1 MIKYIKDSDRVIK
14 LDSEAQSLAVCYKKD
29 TQVLIRKEINNPVLY
44 NEVANVKYA
53 DGVFVDATEQ
63 EYLDKKADI
72 LATI

>member
-14 LDSEAQSLAVCYKKD
+14 LDDETQSLSVCLVKG
-29 TQVLIRKEINNPVLY
+29 TQLLMRNESNNPVLY

-63 EYLDKKADI
+63 EYLDKKAEI
-72 LATI
+72 LAAL